1 MPRDLPLGNGDYLV
15 TFDSRY
21 QLRDIYFPNV
31 GQENHTVGEP
41 SRFGVWVDG
50 VFAWTGDDG
59 WDRHIT
65 YEHETL
71 VGDTTLVHSKLGLS
85 LRFRDAVDFDRNIYF
100 KEVTVEDATGR
111 ERQVRFFQHFDAH
124 LYGNDT
130 GDSAYYDPRSQAVV
144 HYKGRRYFLIS
155 GSSGGSAYGLSSF
168 AIGQK
173 DAPGKEGTW
182 RDAEDGELS
191 RNPVA
196 QGSIDSVGMVAVTVP
211 ARGTATAVFWIAAG
225 QAYEDVRELD
235 KLVRERTP
243 ASFLART
250 KDYWRLWANKDET
263 ITEHLPDDINGLYKR
278 STLVIRTQV
287 DNRGAII
294 AANDSDVLRFNRD
307 TYSYL
312 WPRDGALVA
321 DALDL
326 AGYGEVTRR
335 FFFLCGELI
344 TREGYLLHKY
354 NPDGSL
360 GSSWHAWSTPDGRLE
375 LPIQED
381 ETGLP
386 IWALWQHY
394 DRDRDIEFIRP
405 LYRKLVRTGADFMA
419 TYREPRTKLPAP
431 SFDLWEERRGIH
443 AFTTAAVWAG
453 LTAARNFAVAF
464 GQHELAK
471 RYAVAAQEIRDAAL
485 VHLWDADRG
494 RFVRTINVLP
504 DGTIVKDATIDI
516 SLAGIFLFGLLPAT
530 DDRVRSTMRAIE
542 DRLSVRTPVGGIA
555 RYENDYYFQISSDIA
570 SVPGN
575 PWFVATLWLAEHLI
589 AIAEKPADLDRPRA
603 YLDWCARRAL
613 PSGILSEQVHPY
625 TGEPLSVSPLTWSH
639 AAFVSAVQHYARR
652 SRLIKDRLREQVK
665 TAGEVIV

>member
-1 MPRDLPLGNGDYLV
+1 MPRDLPLGNGDFLV
-15 TFDSRY
+15 TFDARY
-21 QLRDIYFPNV
+21 QLRDIFYPNV
-31 GQENHTVGEP
+31 GLENHTVGDP
-41 SRFGVWVDG
+41 SRFGIWIDG
-50 VFAWTGDDG
+50 EFAWSGDDG
-59 WDRHIT
+59 WERRIA

-71 VGDTTLVHSKLGLS
+71 VGDTTLTHARLGVVLH
-85 LRFRDAVDFDRNIYF
+85 LRDAVDFDRNLYL
-100 KEVTVEDATGR
+100 KEVTVEDTSGR
-111 ERQVRFFQHFDAH
+111 DREARLFQHFDAH

-130 GDSAYYDPRSQAVV
+130 GDSAYYDPRCQALV
-144 HYKGRRYFLIS
+144 HYKGRRYFLLS

-182 RDAEDGELS
+182 RDAEDGQLS

-196 QGSIDSVGMVAVTVP
+196 QGSIDSVGMVAIAVP
-211 ARGTATAVFWIAAG
+211 ARGSATATFWIGAG
-225 QAYEDVRELD
+225 QAYDEVRELD

-243 ASFLART
+243 ASFLSRT
-250 KDYWRLWANKDET
+250 KDYWRLWANKDES
-263 ITEHLPDDINGLYKR
+263 IAAHLPERICDLYKR

-321 DALDL
+321 DSLDL

-335 FFFLCGELI
+335 FFFLCGDLM

-394 DRDRDIEFIRP
+394 ERDRDIEFIRP

-471 RYAVAAQEIRDAAL
+471 RYAVAASEIRDAAL
-485 VHLWDADRG
+485 LHLWDEERG
-494 RFVRTINVLP
+494 RFVRTVNVLP
-504 DGTIVKDATIDI
+504 DGAIVKDATIDI
-516 SLAGIFLFGLLPAT
+516 SLAGIFLFGLLPAN
-530 DDRVRSTMRAIE
+530 DPRVVSTMRAVE
-542 DRLSVRTPVGGIA
+542 DRLTVRTPVGGVA
-555 RYENDYYFQISSDIA
+555 RYENDYYFQVSPDIA
-570 SVPGN
+570 NVPGN
-575 PWFVATLWLAEHLI
+575 PWFVATLWLAEHYI
-589 AIAEKPADLDRPRA
+589 AIADDLDALAAPARF
-603 YLDWCARRAL
+603 LEWCASRAL
-613 PSGILSEQVHPY
+613 PSGVLSEQVHPY

-639 AAFVSAVQHYARR
+639 AAFVSAVQRYARKSAAINQR
-652 SRLIKDRLREQVK
+652 VRTQVRR
-665 TAGEVIV
+665 AGEVIA